1 MILPRARIWGAS
13 LAWLSG
19 LALSGCVLGTV
30 ARPTQGEARNGPP
43 PPPDRPATA
52 ASAVA
57 RSPAALASA
66 EPQAAID
73 PQGKRVWV
81 RGYWHWDGVR
91 YVWMPGRWELASP
104 AYTWRRHP

>member
-1 MILPRARIWGAS
+1 MILPRAGIRLACLWMSDLS
-13 LAWLSG
+13 LSD
-19 LALSGCVLGTV
+19 CVLGTA
-30 ARPTQGEARNGPP
+30 ARPSQGEARNGPP

-66 EPQAAID
+66 EPEAAID
-73 PQGKRVWV
+73 PTGKRVWV

-91 YVWMPGRWELASP
+91 YVWEPGRWEARSP
-104 AYTWRRHP
+104 AYTWRSPER